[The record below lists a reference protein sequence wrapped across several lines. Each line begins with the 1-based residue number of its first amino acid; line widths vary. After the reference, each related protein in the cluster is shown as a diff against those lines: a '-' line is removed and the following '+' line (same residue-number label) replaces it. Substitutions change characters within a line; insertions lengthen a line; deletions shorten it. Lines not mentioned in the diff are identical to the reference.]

1 MGHAC
6 GRHRVARLMREA
18 GLRVR
23 SRKRWRLVSSSRH
36 ALPIAPNHL
45 DRQFASD
52 RANRHWVSDMTYVR
66 TAPRLTESGRRVR
79 SLFTR
84 RRRLGDA
91 PPHAAGFGT
100 RRAGDGRCTPTAERR
115 GAAALRSWQSILRV
129 RLPGLASATS
139 NRAQPFTSGNCWDNA
154 AMESFFR
161 SLKADG
167 VYLTRYASY
176 QEAKTDLFDY
186 IRFYNHR
193 RRHSTLGYL
202 SPTEFERRNATSLN
216 YLSTSSGTSHT
227 ASRSMA
233 ACRNGSCCD
242 QHSPR
247 HGRGQVVHVGFHHP
261 ENRVRALAVLP
272 APGLPALSLVAHHPR
287 GHNVFLL
294 DTLRAVGIS
303 AHLVA
308 ARLQVNPAA

>member
-18 GLRVR
+18 GLQVR

-66 TAPRLTESGRRVR
+66 TAQGWLYLAVVLDLYSRAVVGWAMHHRMQQALV
-79 SLFTR
+79 
-84 RRRLGDA
+84 
-91 PPHAAGFGT
+91 HAALEMAVA
-100 RRAGDGRCTPTAERR
+100 RRQPQTEVLLHSDRGSQYCAYDYQALLRR
-115 GAAALRSWQSILRV
+115 HRIVPSHSR
-129 RLPGLASATS
+129 PE
-139 NRAQPFTSGNCWDNA
+139 NCWDNA

-161 SLKADG
+161 LLKAER

-202 SPTEFERRNATSLN
+202 SPMEFERQN
-216 YLSTSSGTSHT
+216 TSSS
-227 ASRSMA
+227 S
-233 ACRNGSCCD
+233 
-242 QHSPR
+242 
-247 HGRGQVVHVGFHHP
+247 
-261 ENRVRALAVLP
+261 
-272 APGLPALSLVAHHPR
+272 
-287 GHNVFLL
+287 
-294 DTLRAVGIS
+294 
-303 AHLVA
+303 
-308 ARLQVNPAA
+308 